1 MLPVS
6 NLNDNS
12 GNYRPMFVKFPF
24 FSSLILFV
32 LIASIQFPVMAAD
45 WIQKTIDYTI
55 NTQFDSA
62 EYLINERL
70 AYGDSSLPVY
80 FYYASIL
87 NSKMTHYENDEEL
100 DRFLE
105 ILNKIIDEATLFI
118 QVNGLL
124 DDSSKAKLYF
134 YRGSAYGYLAYVQGK
149 NGQWLKA
156 LDNGMA
162 SIDDL
167 EKSVQIDSTLY
178 DAYLGIGVYYY
189 WRSTK
194 LKYMLWLPFVPDMRD
209 EGINQIKLAI
219 EKGRYSAALGM
230 QQLIYIL
237 LDYGRFDEAI
247 PYAQKVVEL
256 YPKSQFMRWA
266 HAHVY
271 YKKHDYDK
279 AIESYFK
286 LLELIR
292 NDSRSNPSHWLFCQT
307 RLAEI
312 YFKQKKYELAIQYA
326 KQAIDYKSVGP
337 FKEKEKEKLEQAW
350 EIFYKSKEALG
361 KQK

>member
-1 MLPVS
+1 MI
-6 NLNDNS
+6 
-12 GNYRPMFVKFPF
+12 
-24 FSSLILFV
+24 LITCAPAV
-32 LIASIQFPVMAAD
+32 YASD
-45 WIQKTIDYTI
+45 WIQQTIDFAI

-62 EYLINERL
+62 EYIIHERF
-70 AYGDSSLPVY
+70 AHGDSSLPVY

-87 NSKMTHYENDEEL
+87 NSKMTHYENEDEL
-100 DRFLE
+100 DRFLDV
-105 ILNKIIDEATLFI
+105 LNKIIDESTLFI

-124 DDSSKAKLYF
+124 NDTSKAKLYF

-167 EKSVQIDSTLY
+167 EKSVRIDSTLY
-178 DAYLGIGVYYY
+178 DACLGIGVYYY
-189 WRSTK
+189 WKSTK
-194 LKYMLWLPFVPDMRD
+194 LKYMLWLPFVADMRE

-219 EKGRYSAALGM
+219 EKGRYSAALAM

-247 PYAQKVVEL
+247 PYAKRVVEL

-271 YKKHDYDK
+271 YKRHDYDK
-279 AIESYFK
+279 AVESYFK
-286 LLELIR
+286 LLELIE
-292 NDSRSNPSHWLFCQT
+292 NDIQSNPSHWLFCQT

-312 YFKQKKYELAIQYA
+312 YFKQKKYNLAVQYA
-326 KQAIDYKSVGP
+326 KQAIDYKSIGP
-337 FKEKEKEKLEQAW
+337 FKAKEKEKLKQAW
-350 EIFYKSKEALG
+350 DILYKSKEALK

>member
-1 MLPVS
+1 MYRIINLIVSISLIIIILPV
-6 NLNDNS
+6 
-12 GNYRPMFVKFPF
+12 PTH
-24 FSSLILFV
+24 
-32 LIASIQFPVMAAD
+32 ASD
-45 WIQKTIDYTI
+45 WIQQTIDFTI

-62 EYLINERL
+62 QQIIDEHF
-70 AYGDSSLPVY
+70 ASGDSSLAVY
-80 FYYASIL
+80 FYQASIL
-87 NSKMTHYENDEEL
+87 NSKMTHFENEDGL
-100 DRFLE
+100 DQFLE
-105 ILNKIIDEATLFI
+105 ILNKIITESTLQLNI
-118 QVNGLL
+118 NGLL
-124 DDSSKAKLYF
+124 NDSSKAKLYF
-134 YRGSAYGYLAYVQGK
+134 YRGSAYGYLAYAQGK

-247 PYAQKVVEL
+247 PFAQKVIRL

-271 YKKHDYDK
+271 YKKHDYDR
-279 AIESYFK
+279 AIDSYFK
-286 LLELIR
+286 LLELIEQ
-292 NDSRSNPSHWLFCQT
+292 DPKSNPSHWLFCQA

-312 YFKQKKYELAIQYA
+312 YFKQHQYNSAIQYA
-326 KQAIDYKSVGP
+326 QKAIEHKSIGP
-337 FKEKEKEKLEQAW
+337 VTDKEKEKLDQALD
-350 EIFYKSKEALG
+350 ILNKSRKALE

>member
-1 MLPVS
+1 MRLNIFLIIFFIILIISVPVAV
-6 NLNDNS
+6 
-12 GNYRPMFVKFPF
+12 Y
-24 FSSLILFV
+24 
-32 LIASIQFPVMAAD
+32 ASD
-45 WIQKTIDYTI
+45 WIQQTIDFAI

-62 EYLINERL
+62 EYIIHERF

-87 NSKMTHYENDEEL
+87 NSKMTHYENDDEL
-100 DRFLE
+100 DRF
-105 ILNKIIDEATLFI
+105 INMLNKIIDESTLLI

-189 WRSTK
+189 WKSTK
-194 LKYMLWLPFVPDMRD
+194 LKYMLWLPFVADMRE

-219 EKGRYSAALGM
+219 EKGRYSAALAM

-247 PYAQKVVEL
+247 PYAKKVVEL

-271 YKKHDYDK
+271 YKRHDYDK
-279 AIESYFK
+279 AVESYFK
-286 LLELIR
+286 LLELIE
-292 NDSRSNPSHWLFCQT
+292 NDTKSNPSHWLFCQT

-312 YFKQKKYELAIQYA
+312 YFKQKKYNLAIQYA
-326 KQAIDYKSVGP
+326 RLAIDYKSVGP

-350 EIFYKSKEALG
+350 HILYKSREAL
-361 KQK
+361 KSQK

>member
-1 MLPVS
+1 MRINLFLIISIIFIITNISNPV
-6 NLNDNS
+6 
-12 GNYRPMFVKFPF
+12 F
-24 FSSLILFV
+24 
-32 LIASIQFPVMAAD
+32 ASD
-45 WIQKTIDYTI
+45 WIQQTIDYTI

-62 EYLINERL
+62 ESIIDEKL
-70 AYGDSSLPVY
+70 ASGDSSLAVY
-80 FYYASIL
+80 FYQASIL
-87 NSKMTHYENDEEL
+87 NSKMTHYENEDEM
-100 DRFLE
+100 DQFLE
-105 ILNKIIDEATLFI
+105 ILNRIIDKTTWLI
-118 QVNGLL
+118 NVNGILS
-124 DDSSKAKLYF
+124 DSIKAKLYF
-134 YRGSAYGYLAYVQGK
+134 YRGSAYGYLAYAQGK

-167 EKSVQIDSTLY
+167 EKSVQIDTTLY

-209 EGINQIKLAI
+209 EGIQQIKLAI
-219 EKGRYSAALGM
+219 KKGRYSAALGM

-247 PYAQKVVEL
+247 PYAQKVIEL

-271 YKKHDYDK
+271 YKRHDYDK

-286 LLELIR
+286 LFELIE
-292 NDSRSNPSHWLFCQT
+292 NDPKSNPSHRLFCQA

-312 YFKQKKYELAIQYA
+312 YFKQEKYDLAIRYA
-326 KQAIDYKSVGP
+326 EKAISHKSVGP
-337 FKEKEKEKLEQAW
+337 VKEKEKEKLDQAS
-350 EIFYKSKEALG
+350 EILKKSREALE

>member
-1 MLPVS
+1 MRV
-6 NLNDNS
+6 NLFLIIFIIISIIVIPNS
-12 GNYRPMFVKFPF
+12 VY
-24 FSSLILFV
+24 
-32 LIASIQFPVMAAD
+32 ASD
-45 WIQKTIDYTI
+45 WIQQTIDFTI

-62 EYLINERL
+62 ESIINERL
-70 AYGDSSLPVY
+70 ASGDSSLPVY

-87 NSKMTHYENDEEL
+87 NSKMTHYENEEGM

-105 ILNKIIDEATLFI
+105 ILSKIIDDTSLLINF
-118 QVNGLL
+118 NGTL
-124 DDSSKAKLYF
+124 DDTNKAKLYF
-134 YRGSAYGYLAYVQGK
+134 YRGSAYGYLAYAQGK

-167 EKSVQIDSTLY
+167 DKSVRIDSTLY

-194 LKYMLWLPFVPDMRD
+194 LKFMLWLPFLPDMRD

-247 PYAQKVVEL
+247 PYAKKIIER

-271 YKKHDYDK
+271 YKRHEYDK

-286 LLELIR
+286 LLELIE
-292 NDSRSNPSHWLFCQT
+292 NDTQSNPSHWLFCQT

-312 YFKQKKYELAIQYA
+312 YFKQKKYEFAIQYA
-326 KQAIDYKSVGP
+326 KQALEYNSAQP
-337 FKEKEKEKLEQAW
+337 HKEKEKEKIDQAW
-350 EIFYKSKEALG
+350 DILNKSREALE
-361 KQK
+361 KHK